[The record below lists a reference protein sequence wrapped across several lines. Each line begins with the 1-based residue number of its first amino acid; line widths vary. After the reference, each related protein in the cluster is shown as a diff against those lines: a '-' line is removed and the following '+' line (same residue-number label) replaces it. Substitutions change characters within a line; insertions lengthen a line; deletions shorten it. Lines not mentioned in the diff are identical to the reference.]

1 MSTAAQLLCPP
12 APHSTPVRPTIPAER
27 GKGSTGGK
35 KSPFLNIPSA
45 GHHHHSQL
53 SHPSS
58 QQCSQGAQHR
68 QSRAHFALGQTSS
81 SHTPWHPRPV
91 KEPFDI
97 LQALLSWGT
106 WTFGDLTG
114 DRAGSVSPQLH
125 GLLLKHP
132 AGSCGSRG
140 VQRVKVRTLLSLP
153 LPAVDPRPTP
163 ARIPP
168 TAPASAPPQKQL
180 QKSFRQ
186 VQARDGNGATRR
198 QETPLPASPQHGKGD
213 LGVSL
218 GKGG

>member
-12 APHSTPVRPTIPAER
+12 APAPHSTSVHPTIPAER
-27 GKGSTGGK
+27 EKSSTGGK

-53 SHPSS
+53 SHPSL
-58 QQCSQGAQHR
+58 QQCSQGSQHR
-68 QSRAHFALGQTSS
+68 QSRAHCALCQTPS

-97 LQALLSWGT
+97 LQAPLSWG
-106 WTFGDLTG
+106 FGDLTDSG
-114 DRAGSVSPQLH
+114 DRAGSVSPQPH

-132 AGSCGSRG
+132 AGSRG

-153 LPAVDPRPTP
+153 LPAVDPRPSP
-163 ARIPP
+163 ARIPS
-168 TAPASAPPQKQL
+168 TASASAPPQKQL

-198 QETPLPASPQHGKGD
+198 QETPLPANPQHDKGG

>member
-12 APHSTPVRPTIPAER
+12 APAPHSTSVHPTIPAER
-27 GKGSTGGK
+27 GKSSTGGK

-58 QQCSQGAQHR
+58 QQCSQGSQHR
-68 QSRAHFALGQTSS
+68 QSRAHCALCQTPS
-81 SHTPWHPRPV
+81 SHTTPWHPRPV

-97 LQALLSWGT
+97 LQAPLSWG
-106 WTFGDLTG
+106 FGDLTDSG
-114 DRAGSVSPQLH
+114 GRAGSVSPQPH

-132 AGSCGSRG
+132 AGSRG
-140 VQRVKVRTLLSLP
+140 VQRVKVRTLLP
-153 LPAVDPRPTP
+153 LPAVDPRPSP
-163 ARIPP
+163 ARIPS
-168 TAPASAPPQKQL
+168 TASASAPPQKQL

-198 QETPLPASPQHGKGD
+198 QETPLPANPQHDKGS